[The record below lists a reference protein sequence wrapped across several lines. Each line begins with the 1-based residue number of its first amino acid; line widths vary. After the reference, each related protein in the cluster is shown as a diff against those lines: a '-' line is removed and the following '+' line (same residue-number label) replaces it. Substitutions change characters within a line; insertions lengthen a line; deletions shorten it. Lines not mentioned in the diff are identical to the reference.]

1 MVGYDFFEVGLV
13 LTKTTCLV
21 ACEHLKL
28 VLERVRQPA
37 AERLQHTSAYVS
49 ILQHTLAYAGILV
62 AREHLKL
69 GSIRQHTAASAY
81 VRILTFLQQVSLLAS
96 AHSNN
101 LVIA

>member
-37 AERLQHTSAYVS
+37 AERLAAAQHTSAYVS
-49 ILQHTLAYAGILV
+49 I
-62 AREHLKL
+62 
-69 GSIRQHTAASAY
+69 RQHTAAYGSIRQRQHTSGY
-81 VRILTFLQQVSLLAS
+81 
-96 AHSNN
+96 
-101 LVIA
+101 